1 MAKKSFNEK
10 ERELKQQ
17 LIAAAFTMPVPT
29 VKDVAEKR
37 REVSD
42 LQKEL
47 DQQTMLA
54 GVGRNDP
61 KRSEQLVKDLE
72 RSRLELDG
80 MEYTYFSQGIIPIDK
95 DDDPEIQ
102 QMTRLEN
109 QMKHLELENEIQ
121 LYNISQGYSQNYS
134 QYDENISKIRNL
146 KREFH
151 AMEAQYYGPQ
161 GMSQNEREILTP
173 EQLKQREGKIDIK
186 PLQDKQY
193 MMTVVVGGQAYS
205 GKMDERQHDKLMA
218 LNDTQKL
225 NYIATLIPAA
235 RIKEQGPIIK
245 ASLLESAKEALY
257 NLPKPE
263 VYASAPQQ
271 QEKQAYQQTSGA
283 ALAAANFEEVTQQ
296 ETAER
301 SQGRGMGL

>member
-1 MAKKSFNEK
+1 MAKKSSNEK
-10 ERELKQQ
+10 EKELKQY
-17 LIAAAFTMPVPT
+17 LYATGFTMPIPT

-47 DQQTMLA
+47 DRQTMLA
-54 GVGRNDP
+54 EVGRDDP

-72 RSRLELDG
+72 KSHVELAG
-80 MEYTYFSQGIIPIDK
+80 MENTYFSQGIKPIDK
-95 DDDPEIQ
+95 DDDPEIK

-109 QMKHLELENEIQ
+109 QMKRLELENEIQ
-121 LYNISQGYSQNYS
+121 LYNISQGYSKNYS
-134 QYDENISKIRNL
+134 QYDENVSKIRDL

-151 AMEAQYYGPQ
+151 AIEAQYYCSQ
-161 GMSQNEREILTP
+161 GMAQNEREVLTP

-235 RIKEQGPIIK
+235 RIKEQNPETK
-245 ASLLESAKEALY
+245 ASLLTSAKDALY

-263 VYASAPQQ
+263 IYASVP
-271 QEKQAYQQTSGA
+271 QEKQEQQKTQA
-283 ALAAANFEEVTQQ
+283 NTLAAANFEDLSQQ
-296 ETAER
+296 QSNER
-301 SQGRGMGL
+301 SQSIGMGR